1 MEKSI
6 VKSVGKYRMEATYE
20 KSGQTLSTDPG
31 KESGGLGEYATPV
44 DIMAQSLAACSLTTI
59 SMRAA
64 RENIDLTGSYAVV
77 GEIVEDPATMT
88 VTKINIEF
96 HVKGVDES
104 LRKKLAT
111 FAHKGCYVGNTLTC
125 EKNFTFVWE

>member
-64 RENIDLTGSYAVV
+64 RENIDLTGAYAVV

-96 HVKGVDES
+96 HVKGCLLYTSDAADDSTEV
-104 LRKKLAT
+104 
-111 FAHKGCYVGNTLTC
+111 
-125 EKNFTFVWE
+125 

>member
-20 KSGQTLSTDPG
+20 KSGQTLSTDPC

-64 RENIDLTGSYAVV
+64 RENIDLTGAYAVV

-104 LRKKLAT
+104 LRKKLET